1 MSDEKPGANE
11 EQGEHAQDATSP
23 SRRRVLKAAAAAT
36 PIIMSIKGRPAFANN
51 RDHGDN
57 DKDKK
62 SHSMSHNMSQKPGK
76 KR

>member
-1 MSDEKPGANE
+1 MSDESPGANE
-11 EQGEHAQDATSP
+11 EQGKPAQDATSP

-51 RDHGDN
+51 RDHD

-62 SHSMSHNMSQKPGK
+62 SHSMSHNMSQKPSK
-76 KR
+76 KKG